1 MFAIESRLTKAIQG
15 DSPGTAAIEFGL
27 AIPLLAVLVIGIIEV
42 GFSVYQA
49 MQVTYAAEAG
59 LFYAAKN
66 GWNQTGIANAAV
78 NSTGLTGM
86 NATASQFCGCPSATG
101 ITTAACGSTCASGSQ
116 TGQYIQI
123 GASLTRRSIIGN
135 SGLLLPSTISA
146 QSILRQN

>member
-1 MFAIESRLTKAIQG
+1 TCLSSKGGQEMFAIESRLTKAIQG

-101 ITTAACGSTCASGSQ
+101 
-116 TGQYIQI
+116 
-123 GASLTRRSIIGN
+123 
-135 SGLLLPSTISA
+135 
-146 QSILRQN
+146 